1 MLKRLYIG
9 STSWTNVDSMSISI
23 FLVDDH
29 QILRDGLC
37 LILQKQPDFHVVG
50 AVSTVAEAL
59 GGIGKFK
66 PDLTIMDVHLPDG
79 SGLAAARSVLAQDA
93 EARVL
98 VLSGDPDMTLVHE
111 ALRMGVRGY
120 LLKDEAADELVRAVR
135 QVMNGHVYLCPSVS
149 TLLAQEMR
157 NSAAAPEPPAA
168 RLSERETEVLQLI
181 AQGLRNKEMAVRLGV
196 TTKSVETYRARLL
209 RKTGCASTAELV
221 RYAVREGLAQL

>member
-1 MLKRLYIG
+1 
-9 STSWTNVDSMSISI
+9 MSISI

-37 LILQKQPDFHVVG
+37 LILQKQPDFQVVG

-59 GGIGKFK
+59 GGIGAHK

-79 SGLAAARSVLAQDA
+79 SGLAATRKILAEDPQ
-93 EARVL
+93 ARVL
-98 VLSGDPDMTLVHE
+98 VLSGDPSMPLVHE
-111 ALRMGVRGY
+111 ALQIGVRGY
-120 LLKDEAADELVRAVR
+120 LLKDEAAEELVRAVR
-135 QVMNGHVYLCPSVS
+135 MVMGGHVYLCPSVS
-149 TLLAQEMR
+149 TLLAEELKNR
-157 NSAAAPEPPAA
+157 AVAPEPPPA

-209 RKTGCASTAELV
+209 RKTSCASTAELV
-221 RYAVREGLAQL
+221 RYAVREGFAQL